1 MVEREQNIQGLSN
14 ERLQPMRTLIRQ
26 LVEKVDEQVTLM
38 GWVHSKRH
46 HGKLIFVDLR
56 DESGLAQIVF
66 NPATKDAFKIANSLK
81 DEFVISVQGPVK
93 KRTPATVNPK
103 ISSGTVEVSAEAIE
117 IINKADDLP
126 FLVNKD
132 EPVNEN
138 LRFRY
143 RYLDLR
149 REGVRE
155 NLLMRHRIIKSI
167 RDFIDEREFIEVE
180 TPILTKGTPEGA
192 REYLVPSRLNKGE
205 FYVLPQ
211 SPQQFKQLLMVGGIG
226 RYFQIARCFR
236 DEDLRGDRQPEFTQ
250 LDIEQ
255 SFVSQEEIMGL
266 VEELLVDLAQKFNPD
281 KSIQFLPFKRI
292 AYAEALS
299 RYGSDKPDL
308 RFDLEIKDATSIFTE
323 TGINFIQSVINQGGK
338 VRVIKASNLSLI
350 DRDIRQLTQAA
361 IDGGAKGLFQ
371 IQFLEDSIKSSVAA
385 HINKQ
390 ELERLRKEFL
400 VNNGDTLLFVA
411 DTEEIANKSL
421 GVVRLELA
429 KSLGYL
435 ESKKDQ
441 LAFTWV
447 TDFPLFEL
455 SSEEKKIVAVHHP
468 FTAPN
473 NEDLDYLESE
483 PLRVRAKAYDIV
495 LNGVEIGGGSIR
507 IHEPDLQKKIF
518 QILGLSNEEVNN
530 RFGHLLRA
538 FRYGAPPHGGIAL
551 GLDRLI
557 MILEGATTIR
567 DVIAFPKN
575 QSAQD
580 LLMGAPSRVNENLLD
595 ELGIQLKPK
604 EQNKKG

>member
-1 MVEREQNIQGLSN
+1 MVEREQNIQDTQI
-14 ERLQPMRTLIRQ
+14 ERQQPMRTLVRQ
-26 LVEKVDEQVTLM
+26 LVEKVNEQVTLM

-56 DESGLAQIVF
+56 DETGLAQLVF
-66 NPATKDAFKIANSLK
+66 NPASEDAFKVANSLK
-81 DEFVISVQGPVK
+81 DEFVISVQGQVK

-103 ISSGTVEVSAEAIE
+103 IPSGTVEVSAEAVKV
-117 IINKADDLP
+117 INKADDLP
-126 FLVNKD
+126 FLVNKA

-138 LRFRY
+138 LRLRY

-149 REGVRE
+149 REEARE
-155 NLLMRHRIIKSI
+155 NLVTRHRIIKSI
-167 RDFIDEREFIEVE
+167 RDFMDEKEFIEVE

-255 SFVSQEEIMGL
+255 SFVSQEEIMDL
-266 VEELLVDLAQKFNPD
+266 VEELLVNLAQKFNPK
-281 KSIQFLPFKRI
+281 KSLQFLPFKRI

-299 RYGSDKPDL
+299 KYGSDKPDL
-308 RFDLEIKDATSIFTE
+308 RFDLEIRDATSIFAE
-323 TGINFIQSVINQGGK
+323 TGINFISSVLNHGGK
-338 VRVIKASNLSLI
+338 VRTIKVSSASLT
-350 DRDIRQLTQAA
+350 DRDIRQLTQVA
-361 IDGGAKGLFQ
+361 IDSGAKGLFSM
-371 IQFLEDSIKSSVAA
+371 QFLDESIKSNLSS
-385 HINKQ
+385 HLTEQ
-390 ELERLRKEFL
+390 EIDKLKKEFL
-400 VNNGDTLLFVA
+400 INSGDTLVFVA
-411 DTEEIANKSL
+411 DAEEIVNKSL
-421 GVVRLELA
+421 GAVRLELA
-429 KSLGYL
+429 KKLGYL
-435 ESKKDQ
+435 EDNGDQ
-441 LAFTWV
+441 LAFVWV
-447 TDFPLFEL
+447 TGFPLFEWGA
-455 SSEEKKIVAVHHP
+455 EEKKIVAVHHP

-473 NEDLDYLESE
+473 NEDLDFLESE
-483 PLRVRAKAYDIV
+483 PLRVRAKAYDVV

-507 IHEPDLQKKIF
+507 IHEGELQRKIF
-518 QILGLSNEEVNN
+518 EVLGLSSEEVNS

-557 MILEGATTIR
+557 MILQGATTIR

-604 EQNKKG
+604 GQSKKE

>member
-1 MVEREQNIQGLSN
+1 MVEKEQNIQSLSN

-46 HGKLIFVDLR
+46 HGKLVFVDLR
-56 DESGLAQIVF
+56 DESGLAQLVF
-66 NPATKDAFKIANSLK
+66 NPVAKDAFMVADSLK
-81 DEFVISVQGPVK
+81 DEFVISVQGHVK

-103 ISSGTVEVSAEAIE
+103 IPSGTVEVVAEAVE
-117 IINKADDLP
+117 IINRADDLP
-126 FLVNKD
+126 FSVNKD
-132 EPVNEN
+132 EAVNEN
-138 LRFRY
+138 LRLRY

-149 REGVRE
+149 REGTRE
-155 NLLMRHRIIKSI
+155 NLVRRHQIIQFI
-167 RDFIDEREFIEVE
+167 RNFMDEKEFIEVE

-192 REYLVPSRLNKGE
+192 REYLVPSRLNKDE

-255 SFVSQEEIMGL
+255 SFVSQEEIMAL

-281 KSIQFLPFKRI
+281 KSLQFLPFKKI
-292 AYAEALS
+292 AYSTALS

-308 RFDLEIKDATSIFTE
+308 RFDLEIKDATSIFAK

-338 VRVIKASNLSLI
+338 VRTIKASGLTLNDS
-350 DRDIRQLTQAA
+350 DIRQLTQVA
-361 IDGGAKGLFQ
+361 IDGGGKGIFS

-385 HINKQ
+385 HINEQ
-390 ELERLRKEFL
+390 ELEKLRKEFS

-411 DTEEIANKSL
+411 DTEETASKSL

-429 KSLGYL
+429 KRLGYL
-435 ESKKDQ
+435 ESRKNQ

-447 TDFPLFEL
+447 TDFPLFEW

-473 NEDLDYLESE
+473 NEDLEYLESE
-483 PLRVRAKAYDIV
+483 PLKIRAKAYDIV
-495 LNGVEIGGGSIR
+495 LNGVEIGGG
-507 IHEPDLQKKIF
+507 
-518 QILGLSNEEVNN
+518 
-530 RFGHLLRA
+530 
-538 FRYGAPPHGGIAL
+538 
-551 GLDRLI
+551 
-557 MILEGATTIR
+557 
-567 DVIAFPKN
+567 
-575 QSAQD
+575 
-580 LLMGAPSRVNENLLD
+580 
-595 ELGIQLKPK
+595 
-604 EQNKKG
+604 

>member
-1 MVEREQNIQGLSN
+1 MVEREQNIQDTSS
-14 ERLQPMRTLIRQ
+14 ERQQPMRTLVKQ

-66 NPATKDAFKIANSLK
+66 NPATEDAFKIANSLK

-93 KRTPATVNPK
+93 KRTPPTVNPK
-103 ISSGTVEVSAEAIE
+103 IPSGMVEVSAETVE

-149 REGVRE
+149 RGGVRE
-155 NLLMRHRIIKSI
+155 KLITRHRIIKSI
-167 RDFIDEREFIEVE
+167 RDFMDEKEFIEIE

-255 SFVSQEEIMGL
+255 SFVSQEGIMDL
-266 VEELLVDLAQKFNPD
+266 VEELLINLSQRFNPE
-281 KSIQFLPFKRI
+281 KSLQFLPFKRI

-308 RFDLEIKDATSIFTE
+308 RFDLEIQDATSIFAETE
-323 TGINFIQSVINQGGK
+323 INFISSVINQDGRVRTIK
-338 VRVIKASNLSLI
+338 VSGTSLS
-350 DRDIRQLTQAA
+350 DRDTRQLTQVA
-361 IDGGAKGLFQ
+361 IDSGAKGLFS
-371 IQFLEDSIKSSVAA
+371 IQFLDESIKSNLSS
-385 HINKQ
+385 H
-390 ELERLRKEFL
+390 LTEREIDRLKKEFSI
-400 VNNGDTLLFVA
+400 NSGDTLVFVA
-411 DTEEIANKSL
+411 DAEEIVNKSL
-421 GVVRLELA
+421 GAVRLELA
-429 KSLGYL
+429 KRLGYL
-435 ESKKDQ
+435 EDKGDK
-441 LAFTWV
+441 LAFVWV
-447 TDFPLFEL
+447 TDFPLFEWGA
-455 SSEEKKIVAVHHP
+455 EEKKIVAVHHP
-468 FTAPN
+468 FTAPHD
-473 NEDLDYLESE
+473 EDLNFLESE

-507 IHEPDLQKKIF
+507 IHERDLQRKIF
-518 QILGLSNEEVNN
+518 EVLGQSSEEVNN

-557 MILEGATTIR
+557 MILQGATTIR

-604 EQNKKG
+604 GQSKKE

>member
-1 MVEREQNIQGLSN
+1 MVEREQNIQDTAS
-14 ERLQPMRTLIRQ
+14 ERQQPMRTLIRQ

-66 NPATKDAFKIANSLK
+66 NPASEDAFKVANSLK
-81 DEFVISVQGPVK
+81 DEFVISVQGQVK
-93 KRTPATVNPK
+93 KRTPATVNLK
-103 ISSGTVEVSAEAIE
+103 IPSGTVEVSAEAVE
-117 IINKADDLP
+117 LINKADDLP
-126 FLVNKD
+126 FLVNKN

-149 REGVRE
+149 REGARE
-155 NLLMRHRIIKSI
+155 KLITRHRIIKSI
-167 RDFIDEREFIEVE
+167 RDFMDEKEFIEIE

-226 RYFQIARCFR
+226 KYFQIARCFR

-255 SFVSQEEIMGL
+255 SFVSQEGIMDL
-266 VEELLVDLAQKFNPD
+266 VEELLINLSQRFNPE
-281 KSIQFLPFKRI
+281 KSLQFLPFKRI

-308 RFDLEIKDATSIFTE
+308 RFDLEIQDATSIFAE
-323 TGINFIQSVINQGGK
+323 TGINFISSVINQGGRVRTIK
-338 VRVIKASNLSLI
+338 VGGTSLS
-350 DRDIRQLTQAA
+350 DRDTRQLTQVA
-361 IDGGAKGLFQ
+361 IDIGAKGLFS
-371 IQFLEDSIKSSVAA
+371 IQFLDESIKSNLSS
-385 HINKQ
+385 H
-390 ELERLRKEFL
+390 LTEREIDRLKKEFSI
-400 VNNGDTLLFVA
+400 NSGDTLVFVA
-411 DTEEIANKSL
+411 DAEEIVNKSL
-421 GVVRLELA
+421 GAVRLELA
-429 KSLGYL
+429 KRLGYL
-435 ESKKDQ
+435 EDKGDK
-441 LAFTWV
+441 LTFVWV
-447 TDFPLFEL
+447 TDFPLFEWGA
-455 SSEEKKIVAVHHP
+455 EEKKIVAVHHP

-473 NEDLDYLESE
+473 DGDINFLESE
-483 PLRVRAKAYDIV
+483 PLGVRAKAYDIV

-507 IHEPDLQKKIF
+507 IHERDLQRKIF
-518 QILGLSNEEVNN
+518 EVLGLNSEEVNN

-557 MILEGATTIR
+557 MILQGATTIR

-595 ELGIQLKPK
+595 ELGIQIKPK
-604 EQNKKG
+604 GQSKKE